1 MANEKMNHSHP
12 AHGPGGGRM
21 RGPRPKVE
29 NPGKLLRRVLGIVF
43 RRYGWACAVVGL
55 CIVGSALATVQG
67 SLFLKSLI
75 DDYINPM
82 LSSGSRDFG
91 PLAAALLRIAG
102 IYAIGVLCA
111 WGQSRIMVNVS
122 QGTLRDLRI
131 QVFQHMESLPISYF
145 DTHAHGDIMSVYTN
159 DIDTLRQMISQSL
172 PDLASSL
179 FTIASVFVSMVI
191 LNVPLTVLTCA
202 MVAVILLVSQ
212 YLAKNSARFFVEQQ
226 KNLGAVNG
234 YIEEMMEGQK
244 VVKVFC
250 HEQENLEGF
259 LRRNEALRVSARNA
273 NRFANIMMPTVV
285 QLGNCSYA
293 LCAVL
298 GATLAVGGGWGGVTL
313 GTLIS
318 FLTLNKNFTRPF
330 SQISQQANSVVM
342 ALAGAQRIFALL
354 DEQSETDEGKVTLV
368 KAEYDE
374 HDQLTESDQR
384 TGLWAWKQPQADGSF
399 RYTRVRGDI
408 VFDHVDFGY
417 VPEKTVLHDIR
428 LYGRPG
434 QKIAF
439 VGSTGAGKTTITNLI
454 NRFYDIQDGKIRYDG
469 ININRIRKAD
479 LRSSLGIVLQ
489 DTHLFTGTVR
499 ENIRYGRP
507 DATDEECVAAAR
519 LANAHG
525 FISRLPEGYDTIL
538 TGDGANLSQGQRQLL
553 AIARA
558 AVADP
563 PVLILD
569 EATSSI
575 DTRTEELVQK
585 GMDDLM
591 YGRTTFV
598 IAHRLS
604 TVRNADCILVLE
616 QGRIVERGTHEE
628 LLAQKGRYFQLYT
641 GGSGTLTE

>member
-1 MANEKMNHSHP
+1 M
-12 AHGPGGGRM
+12 
-21 RGPRPKVE
+21 
-29 NPGKLLRRVLGIVF
+29 GIVF

-131 QVFQHMESLPISYF
+131 RVFQHMESLPISYF

-191 LNVPLTVLTCA
+191 LNVPLTILTCA

-298 GATLAVGGGWGGVTL
+298 GAALAVGGGWGGVTL

-354 DEQSETDEGKVTLV
+354 DERSETDEGKVTLV
-368 KAEYDE
+368 KAKYDE

-399 RYTRVRGDI
+399 HYTRVRGDI